1 MNKNRLKYGLLALAL
16 VISLPT
22 NAKATETDSAAR
34 QLTAPPTTQEN
45 PTQTENQP
53 AENPVENLIDLDQ
66 VDMSTVNTPTNPSAS
81 PINPLPTR
89 PRTTMANPSP
99 DKLTEVE
106 DKLEIKLLDT
116 ELTADDKPAKKI
128 FNLSHMIQIKG
139 DGLPKEYTISVFAL
153 KSSQVKDLSL
163 DNHIVESKVNRI
175 EDLKDTYEKID
186 NDDII
191 GFRFKSTITYNASIK
206 SSIKFPEDADPGDY
220 TIYCIVSSKE
230 AQVAD
235 VYDTHLVKN
244 GLYEFYID
252 HINSLKNHNGLIE
265 KEDPYGKG
273 LYTRFIINKGE
284 KPTNLTDYLDLID
297 NKDLGYEVLI
307 TDMNPSKEEETFVL
321 TEPTTYKVNPN
332 SIIKVEIGKKSEI
345 DELLAKKKTTDNKE
359 PISLMSMAKIQNKD
373 DSSKDISLE
382 ERSAKLEDKKAEK
395 LAENLEDRR
404 LELEKR
410 LKEAEELDKEVGYT
424 TKLSVNTLTELIE
437 TTDKQIKELISQALL
452 YYDLEKIEDLEK
464 KDPKEADKE
473 YARIKLL
480 VKEAASTSKKAEK
493 KLIEMDEIILTDDK
507 NEPILGQNKDKKPVL
522 NLAHLTQIT
531 KVNDLSKNSPN
542 EKERDFA
549 KRLEEKLARANK
561 KIETVTIGEKENDKA
576 ADDKKK
582 DEKLDASIASR
593 YPIFI
598 NYLEGLDQRS
608 DLLKPGRK

>member
-1 MNKNRLKYGLLALAL
+1 MTKNRLKYGFVALAL

-22 NAKATETDSAAR
+22 QSKATEADSAGR
-34 QLTAPPTTQEN
+34 NLTSPPTKQEDK
-45 PTQTENQP
+45 PQIENQSQ
-53 AENPVENLIDLDQ
+53 EKPVENLIDLDQ
-66 VDMSTVNTPTNPSAS
+66 VDMSTVNTPTSPLAN
-81 PINPLPTR
+81 PINPLPSTR
-89 PRTTMANPSP
+89 PKTTMKNPSP
-99 DKLTEVE
+99 DRLTEVE
-106 DKLEIKLLDT
+106 DKLDIKLLDT
-116 ELTADDKPAKKI
+116 ELTSDDKPAKKI
-128 FNLSHMIQIKG
+128 FNLSHLIQIKG

-163 DNHIVESKVNRI
+163 DNHIVENKVERI

-191 GFRFKSTITYNASIK
+191 GFRFKSTITYNASVK

-230 AQVAD
+230 SQVAD
-235 VYDTHLVKN
+235 IYDTHLVKN
-244 GLYEFYID
+244 GLYEFFID

-273 LYTRFIINKGE
+273 LFTRFIINKSE
-284 KPTNLTDYLDLID
+284 KPTNLTDYLDLLD

-307 TDMNPSKEEETFVL
+307 TDMNPSKEEKTSAL
-321 TEPTTYKVNPN
+321 TEPTSYKVEPN

-345 DELLAKKKTTDNKE
+345 QDLLSKKNIADKIE
-359 PISLMSMAKIQNKD
+359 PVSLMSMAKIKNTSTD
-373 DSSKDISLE
+373 PSLE
-382 ERSAKLEDKKAEK
+382 ERAAKLEDKKAEK

-404 LELEKR
+404 VELEKR

-424 TKLSVNTLTELIE
+424 TKLSVNTLTELIS

-464 KDPKEADKE
+464 ENPKEAEKE

-480 VKEAASTSKKAEK
+480 VKKAQSTSKKAEK
-493 KLIEMDEIILTDDK
+493 KLIEMDEIILKDDK
-507 NEPILGQNKDKKPVL
+507 NEPILGQNKDKKLVINPKY
-522 NLAHLTQIT
+522 LTQIT
-531 KVNDLSKNSPN
+531 KVNDLSKNSPDQ
-542 EKERDFA
+542 KERDFA
-549 KRLEEKLARANK
+549 KRLEEKLNRASK

-576 ADDKKK
+576 KDYKKK
-582 DEKLDASIASR
+582 DEKLDKEIYSR

-598 NYLEGLDQRS
+598 NYLEGLNQRS
-608 DLLKPGRK
+608 DLLKPDKK